1 MAFDV
6 VLYVTLTSMFLFFNK
21 SESLTVDIHIDTP
34 SAATIADIRGVIHVY
49 HNDDCRTVDAQS
61 NTHFNT
67 ILRLNANLRSIC
79 LPLLGE
85 GEEINCMCVSRYACS
100 AVLVPETMNRSRCLV
115 ERTIIQLQKDAISR
129 VDAIVSSSAAPIIKP
144 IYFTRTS
151 LCVCTALSILFVVFL
166 FLLSAAFDKYSSPP
180 FTSSSWMTLDQ
191 LNTHCPVFSTSHVT
205 DDCPICMAPFA
216 SSDQLRQL
224 ACRHYFHAQCID
236 RWLLH
241 YKVECPV
248 CKRRVCLE

>member
-34 SAATIADIRGVIHVY
+34 SAAAIADIRGVIHVY

-67 ILRLNANLRSIC
+67 ILRLNADLRSIC
-79 LPLLGE
+79 LPLLGKD
-85 GEEINCMCVSRYACS
+85 EEINCMCVSRYACS

-129 VDAIVSSSAAPIIKP
+129 VDAISSSAAPIIKP

-166 FLLSAAFDKYSSPP
+166 FLLSAAFDK
-180 FTSSSWMTLDQ
+180 DQ